1 MTSGAE
7 PRTAFD
13 VELPSGFVVF
23 CDMDGTLID
32 TDQANYL
39 SYRKAVLEVTHGVHD
54 VQHSAERLNRESMK
68 KQLPYLIEEE
78 YEKITCLKAKYF
90 PEFLSETRV
99 NNSLAGLMRKF
110 SGNSKTVLVTCC
122 RKKRA
127 MDMLRYH
134 KLRKLF
140 SRLICWEDI
149 PRGGSSNKYENA
161 LNLTR
166 TNPAAVIVFENDVAD
181 VEEAVLAG
189 VPRGN
194 VISVVST
201 TGVEIS

>member
-1 MTSGAE
+1 VTSGAE
-7 PRTAFD
+7 PRYEFD
-13 VELPSGFVVF
+13 IELPPGFVVF
-23 CDMDGTLID
+23 CDLDGTLIG
-32 TDQANYL
+32 TDHANYL
-39 SYRKAVLEVTHGVHD
+39 SYKKAVLEVTHGMHG

-68 KQLPYLIEEE
+68 KQLPHLSDEE
-78 YEKITCLKAKYF
+78 YENIVRLKAQYF

-99 NNSLAGLMRKF
+99 NKSLAGLVRKF
-110 SGNSKTVLVTCC
+110 SGKSKTVLVTCC

-127 MDMLRYH
+127 MEMLRHH
-134 KLRKLF
+134 KLREFF
-140 SRLICWEDI
+140 SRQICWEDL

-166 TNPAAVIVFENDVAD
+166 TNPAAVIVFENDVAN

-189 VPRGN
+189 VPRRN

-201 TGVEIS
+201 TEVEIS